1 MDDSCWPLVI
11 ATMPQKV
18 SLDSLHTLEQFYERC
33 FARRERF
40 ASVTDTT
47 ALRSLPDA
55 VWRKR
60 LADWLNAPAFRERN
74 RLYNVGSATIL
85 TWAPVRA
92 TLTAI
97 QWLWE
102 PPSPQY
108 YASDMRSAVDWC
120 VERLQAEK
128 VPVSFRLAD
137 LHASLRKRVAS
148 AQ

>member
-11 ATMPQKV
+11 VTMPQQV
-18 SLDSLHTLEQFYERC
+18 DMESLPHLAHFYEQC

-40 ASVTDTT
+40 ACVTDTSP
-47 ALRSLPDA
+47 LRSIPNA
-55 VWRKR
+55 VWRRK
-60 LADWLNAPAFRERN
+60 LADWLNAPAFREKN

-85 TWAPVRA
+85 TWAPARA

-97 QWLWE
+97 QWLWV

-108 YASDMRSAVDWC
+108 YAADLRSAVDWC
-120 VERLQAEK
+120 VARLQAEK

-137 LHASLRKRVAS
+137 LHTSLHKPVAS
-148 AQ
+148 DR